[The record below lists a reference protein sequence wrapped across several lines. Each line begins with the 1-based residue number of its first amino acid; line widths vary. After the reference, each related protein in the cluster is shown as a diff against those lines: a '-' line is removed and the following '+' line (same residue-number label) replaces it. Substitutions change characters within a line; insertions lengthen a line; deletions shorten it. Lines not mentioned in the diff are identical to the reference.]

1 MKRSAQEIRNRQLYI
16 LFSNL
21 DREIPRQD
29 DRGLL
34 VSYAVIDSLLRFTPK
49 SRAKIEQQHEEV
61 KAVHDCLEKILDLC
75 SKQEPVQILLELQA
89 VVDTPLRGYLQPTK
103 EPTYSGA
110 SILLKYIVESLRE
123 SKGNYV
129 DKLRRRGLKLIS
141 NVQNTGHVFGNI
153 NIYTRDYESIKRSL
167 QGETW

>member
-75 SKQEPVQILLELQA
+75 SKQEPVQILLELQ
-89 VVDTPLRGYLQPTK
+89 
-103 EPTYSGA
+103 
-110 SILLKYIVESLRE
+110 
-123 SKGNYV
+123 GNYV